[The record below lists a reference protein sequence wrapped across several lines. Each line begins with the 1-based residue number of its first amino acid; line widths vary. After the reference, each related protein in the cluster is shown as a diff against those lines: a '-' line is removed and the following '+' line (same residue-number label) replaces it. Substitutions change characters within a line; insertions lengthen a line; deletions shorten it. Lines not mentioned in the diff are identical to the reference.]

1 MQTIREL
8 RFLVVLRV
16 ISKDIRLLCVFDFL
30 IISFSASNSNLM
42 EQELDFVLKWLT
54 IVVY

>member
-30 IISFSASNSNLM
+30 IISFSVSNSNLM